1 MEEEEASSAVCAAT
15 AIGDHSTLAALLG
28 ADARA
33 VESTDPYGVTA
44 LAIACC
50 MRQRTCVQL
59 LLAHGADANRMCSEL
74 GPAPLHMACQEQDA
88 EVVSLL
94 LDARA
99 DPHIV
104 VAGKSALQVA
114 SSAGSQECLRLL
126 EGRLKELEDARPAI
140 LISPELVC
148 DAARDDQE
156 GGAER
161 LRRLLDRGASASACD
176 AEGHHPLLH
185 ACASGLAESA
195 RLLIERRAL
204 PDAPSASGSIALSV
218 ASLAGHASCVALL
231 IDARAAVDQR
241 CELGTTALHGA
252 VAAGHLE
259 CARLLMRARAAID
272 CTDDHGATPLH
283 YAACEGQSVCV
294 SELLLVGHADSLRVA
309 GGNGQ
314 TALQMAKERGHA
326 ECMELLARAEAE
338 AACARAD
345 AAAAELLQSDAA
357 RCAADDRLKAAIG
370 REDLTELRVALDACA
385 VQASDDVVQ
394 RARSIRDRLKKRQKK
409 AASRVAATTT
419 SAGAD
424 QRSDADAA
432 DAGDAG
438 ADAAD
443 AADAGDGGDGGDGAG
458 ATTTALSAAA
468 TAGAQPPLHREEEPP
483 ATVTA
488 GLSPVP
494 EQYLCPITL
503 QIMQDPVITAD
514 GHTYEREAIEEWLR
528 TRTTSP
534 STGAPLPH
542 RVLTP
547 SIALRQLIAE
557 YESTAPRART

>member
-1 MEEEEASSAVCAAT
+1 M
-15 AIGDHSTLAALLG
+15 LALV
-28 ADARA
+28 AR
-33 VESTDPYGVTA
+33 
-44 LAIACC
+44 
-50 MRQRTCVQL
+50 
-59 LLAHGADANRMCSEL
+59 
-74 GPAPLHMACQEQDA
+74 
-88 EVVSLL
+88 
-94 LDARA
+94 
-99 DPHIV
+99 
-104 VAGKSALQVA
+104 
-114 SSAGSQECLRLL
+114 
-126 EGRLKELEDARPAI
+126 
-140 LISPELVC
+140 
-148 DAARDDQE
+148 
-156 GGAER
+156 
-161 LRRLLDRGASASACD
+161 
-176 AEGHHPLLH
+176 
-185 ACASGLAESA
+185 
-195 RLLIERRAL
+195 
-204 PDAPSASGSIALSV
+204 
-218 ASLAGHASCVALL
+218 
-231 IDARAAVDQR
+231 
-241 CELGTTALHGA
+241 
-252 VAAGHLE
+252 
-259 CARLLMRARAAID
+259 
-272 CTDDHGATPLH
+272 
-283 YAACEGQSVCV
+283 
-294 SELLLVGHADSLRVA
+294 
-309 GGNGQ
+309 GNGQ

-345 AAAAELLQSDAA
+345 AAAAELLQLDAA

-419 SAGAD
+419 SAGSD
-424 QRSDADAA
+424 QRSD
-432 DAGDAG
+432 
-438 ADAAD
+438 
-443 AADAGDGGDGGDGAG
+443 ADAGDGGDGGDGAG